1 MNKFVLIGNLTK
13 DIEITKAGEASL
25 AEFVLAVN
33 RSYKNREG
41 VRESDFILV
50 KAWRETAERL
60 ASWTKKG
67 DKILVEGE
75 IQTSNYEKDGKKNYV
90 TEFMI
95 REFELLSGKK
105 DETVGEV
112 NA

>member
-60 ASWTKKG
+60 ASKTKKG

-105 DETVGEV
+105 DETAGE
-112 NA
+112 AK